1 MKKRRSMSTTQ
12 IIALGFLAAIL
23 VGTGLLLLPI
33 SQSGKVDVTFVDAL
47 FTATTSVCVTGLTT
61 VDTYLAWSL
70 FGQVV
75 ILLLIQLGGL
85 GIVTLTTIV
94 MLIIGRRVTLKDR
107 LLIEAAFNL
116 DTLSGL
122 VQFLRRVLKWT
133 FATELAGAVAY
144 SFVFIPEYGVP
155 KGIWVSLFTAVSAF
169 CNAGIDLFGAD
180 SLVRYAGSLWV
191 NMVTIAMIFTG
202 SLGFIVRWDIWRV
215 VRMVLRRDLR
225 LSKALPRLR
234 LHSKIVLVTTFVLLA
249 TGTLAVFFIEY
260 NNPATIGNM
269 PFGEK
274 LMASVFQS
282 VTFRTAGFFTFSQK
296 GMRDPTALIGLMIM
310 FVGGSPVGTAGGVKT
325 TTVALVVLAAA
336 ATAMGSNDS
345 VVFRRSISASTLRK
359 AIGVVVISFFAVMF
373 AIFTLLIVSGGD
385 FIDVA
390 FEATSAI
397 ATVGLSRDY
406 TRTMNIAGKLIIITC
421 MYLGRIGP
429 ISLAI
434 AFNFKKKRKAMVEYP
449 EGSVTVG

>member
-1 MKKRRSMSTTQ
+1 
-12 IIALGFLAAIL
+12 
-23 VGTGLLLLPI
+23 
-33 SQSGKVDVTFVDAL
+33 
-47 FTATTSVCVTGLTT
+47 
-61 VDTYLAWSL
+61 
-70 FGQVV
+70 
-75 ILLLIQLGGL
+75 
-85 GIVTLTTIV
+85 
-94 MLIIGRRVTLKDR
+94 
-107 LLIEAAFNL
+107 
-116 DTLSGL
+116 
-122 VQFLRRVLKWT
+122 
-133 FATELAGAVAY
+133 
-144 SFVFIPEYGVP
+144 
-155 KGIWVSLFTAVSAF
+155 
-169 CNAGIDLFGAD
+169 
-180 SLVRYAGSLWV
+180 
-191 NMVTIAMIFTG
+191 
-202 SLGFIVRWDIWRV
+202 
-215 VRMVLRRDLR
+215 
-225 LSKALPRLR
+225 
-234 LHSKIVLVTTFVLLA
+234 
-249 TGTLAVFFIEY
+249 VFFIEY